1 VSRLDRRVRFRG
13 ILGRAGFALLTAS
26 VLLLGLVSL
35 GTTVG
40 RFNAVAIEARGAG
53 VNVAA
58 DSVVVVSRVPTLSL
72 RPGDKVVTRL
82 PGATHDGVY
91 RVQAIDSWT
100 RDVYARGIRRT
111 TSSS

>member
-1 VSRLDRRVRFRG
+1 M
-13 ILGRAGFALLTAS
+13 LGRAGFALLTAS
-26 VLLLGLVSL
+26 VLLLGLVSV
-35 GTTVG
+35 GTTPG
-40 RFNAVAIEARGAG
+40 RFNAFAIEARGAG
-53 VNVAA
+53 VNVA